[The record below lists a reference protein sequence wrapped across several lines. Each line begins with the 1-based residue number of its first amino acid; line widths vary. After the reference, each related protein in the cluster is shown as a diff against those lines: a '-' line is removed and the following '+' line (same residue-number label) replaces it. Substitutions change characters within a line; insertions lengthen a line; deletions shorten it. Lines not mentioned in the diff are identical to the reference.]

1 MTFIKLATFILML
14 MIIATVVV
22 QIQLR
27 LSTSDE
33 VKKNNIR
40 MFSWWGIFGISILV
54 VSLVGQILF
63 LAILVTSIWGTWE
76 VTRLLKQ
83 QSRVSVW
90 ITSILI
96 LSIYSLLWFSNQTP
110 RVWWYLLPLI
120 GAVLS
125 SLITPSATLAHAVN
139 TATIAAGFM
148 CILLL
153 TKHATSLNYDA
164 RLILLLLL
172 FLTSVNDIAQ
182 YCAGKLWGS
191 RPLNVS
197 ISPNKTLEG
206 ALGGLIVTT
215 LICALMLPTIVLAP
229 WYWCAFIGLV
239 TASAGIVGDLNI
251 SRLKRYAGTKNSG
264 QLIPG
269 HGGLLDR
276 TDSLIM
282 TAPVFGFI
290 LVTSMERLA

>member
-1 MTFIKLATFILML
+1 M
-14 MIIATVVV
+14 VVY
-22 QIQLR
+22 L
-27 LSTSDE
+27 E
-33 VKKNNIR
+33 
-40 MFSWWGIFGISILV
+40 
-54 VSLVGQILF
+54 GQVLF
-63 LAILVTSIWGTWE
+63 PAILIASIWGTWE

-90 ITSILI
+90 ITSFLI
-96 LSIYSLLWFSNQTP
+96 LSIYSLIWFSNENL
-110 RVWWYLLPLI
+110 REWWYLLPLI
-120 GAVLS
+120 CAVLS
-125 SLITPSATLAHAVN
+125 LLITPLATLAHALCI
-139 TATIAAGFM
+139 ATISGGFM